1 MKRWGYLLTFV
12 SGAFL
17 TVVLGLTISAT
28 FKASSVT
35 AQQASS
41 QKWEYC
47 AVRNEA
53 VFQDGTG
60 RWRGGALIQYF
71 QAEGTREETIRA
83 RSELG
88 LKSFASTPVTEDSR
102 AKALTKLGN
111 EGWEMVGV
119 EVTGEKS
126 NSITYILKRPKL

>member
-17 TVVLGLTISAT
+17 AVVLGLTISAT

-35 AQQASS
+35 AQQAGS

-53 VFQDGTG
+53 VFVDNAG

-71 QAEGTREETIRA
+71 QAEGTREEVIRA

-88 LKSFASTPVTEDSR
+88 LKSFAAISEDAR
-102 AKALTKLGN
+102 AKALAKLGN

-126 NSITYILKRPKL
+126 NSITYILKRPKP